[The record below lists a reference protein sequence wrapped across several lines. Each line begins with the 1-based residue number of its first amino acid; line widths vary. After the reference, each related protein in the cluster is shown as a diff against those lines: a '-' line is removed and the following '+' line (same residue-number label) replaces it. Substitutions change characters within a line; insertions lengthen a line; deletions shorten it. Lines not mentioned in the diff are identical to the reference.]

1 MKHQNSMKLK
11 AISKAK
17 CKSKSEGLL
26 AKPCVGDGKN
36 SLNMDVFSNTLSVD
50 SNPYLAL
57 SFISDELEDL
67 FKSCFPLEEKINS
80 QPLSF
85 MVKIN
90 F

>member
-1 MKHQNSMKLK
+1 
-11 AISKAK
+11 
-17 CKSKSEGLL
+17 
-26 AKPCVGDGKN
+26 
-36 SLNMDVFSNTLSVD
+36 MDVFSNTLSVD

-67 FKSCFPLEEKINS
+67 FKSWSPLEEKINS